1 MSGQDCPLP
10 DFTPIP
16 DGVVLPDRILSEY
29 DAESCLRA
37 REDGGL
43 ALRLRR
49 RADGARFVLKAL
61 PAGAEDLESEY
72 QILIRL
78 APLLPGAVPEAVDC
92 FREGG
97 TDYLL
102 RSFLPGETLVR
113 YRERVEACTEVD
125 CVRLGQKLC
134 ALLETLHSQEPPVI
148 HRDIKPGN
156 IILLPD
162 GGVGL
167 IDFGIARQYR
177 AGQDAD
183 TRKMGTRATAAPE
196 QYGYAQTDC
205 RTDLYGLG
213 MTLIWLAT
221 GRYDREELAGAVSLR
236 LRRVLERAVSFAPE
250 KRYQSAAAFSAA
262 LGGSRK
268 RRRLPWAA
276 AALCTLALA
285 AALALPG
292 SREAAET
299 PPSPPPAEASI
310 PPSPTPEPVAFT
322 SRSMEAAV
330 RQALGQPEGA
340 VTREQ
345 LSGITR
351 LAVVGENA
359 FGPEQVFDY
368 RIGCYIDNQNQSELP
383 WGDVTA
389 EDLALLAHM
398 PNLEELYL
406 CRQELRDVSAL
417 AGLPLTTLALC
428 ENEILDLSPLA
439 SLTELETL
447 YLGGNPAVDYSPL
460 EGLARLKTLTVEGS
474 VTSGTL
480 TVDSLAF
487 LDGLALRKL
496 GLGLTAVRDGD
507 WGPLTRQ
514 LALEELLL
522 WEPGEAAVAA
532 AASLSSLRGLTIGDY
547 LAPDLTALSGLAGL
561 EVLNIHKGSV
571 ERLDGIENLTRLITL
586 SVGFNAVT
594 ELTPLAGLERLNYL
608 QLEGLDIADF
618 SPLAELPALGY
629 VVVPQAQG
637 PMVEAACPGH
647 AFELRTY

>member
-92 FREGG
+92 FRERG

-102 RSFLPGETLVR
+102 RSFLPGETLAHC
-113 YRERVEACTEVD
+113 RERVEVCPEEV

-268 RRRLPWAA
+268 RRWLPWAA
-276 AALCTLALA
+276 VALCALALA
-285 AALALPG
+285 AALTLPE
-292 SREAAET
+292 RQETAET
-299 PPSPPPAEASI
+299 PLAPSPAEVSPA
-310 PPSPTPEPVAFT
+310 PEPVAFT

-330 RQALGQPEGA
+330 RQALGRPEGDI
-340 VTREQ
+340 TYDQ
-345 LSGITR
+345 LAGITR
-351 LAVVGENA
+351 LAVVGENP
-359 FGPEQVFDY
+359 FGPEQTFDY
-368 RIGCYIDNQNQSELP
+368 RIACYIDNQYQSELP
-383 WGDVTA
+383 QGDVTDG
-389 EDLALLAHM
+389 DLALLAHM

-447 YLGGNPAVDYSPL
+447 YLGGNPAVDYSSL
-460 EGLARLKTLTVEGS
+460 AGLARLKTLAVEGS

-496 GLGLTAVRDGD
+496 GLGLTTVRDGD
-507 WGPLTRQ
+507 WEPLTRQ
-514 LALEELLL
+514 IALEELLL

-547 LAPDLTALSGLAGL
+547 LAPDLTALSGLTGL
-561 EVLNIHKGSV
+561 EVLSIHKGSV
-571 ERLDGIENLTRLITL
+571 ERLDGVEHLTRLITL

-594 ELTPLAGLERLNYL
+594 ELAPLAGLERLNYL

-647 AFELRTY
+647 AFELHTY

>member
-16 DGVVLPDRILSEY
+16 GGMTLPDRIASEY

-37 REDGGL
+37 REDGGF

-72 QILIRL
+72 QILLRL
-78 APLLPGAVPEAVDC
+78 APLLPGAVPEAADC

-102 RSFLPGETLVR
+102 RSFLPGETLAR
-113 YRERVEACTEVD
+113 YRERVGTCPEAE

-134 ALLETLHSQEPPVI
+134 ALLGTMHSLEPPVI

-177 AGQDAD
+177 AGQDTD

-221 GRYDREELAGAVSLR
+221 GRYDREGLAGAASPR

-250 KRYQSAAAFSAA
+250 RRYQSAAALSAA

-268 RRRLPWAA
+268 RRWLPWAA
-276 AALCTLALA
+276 VALCALALA
-285 AALALPG
+285 AALTLPE
-292 SREAAET
+292 RQETAET
-299 PPSPPPAEASI
+299 PLAPSPAEVSPA
-310 PPSPTPEPVAFT
+310 PEPVAFT

-330 RQALGQPEGA
+330 RQALGRPEGDI
-340 VTREQ
+340 TYDQ
-345 LSGITR
+345 LAGITR
-351 LAVVGENA
+351 LAVVGENP
-359 FGPEQVFDY
+359 FGPEQTFDY
-368 RIGCYIDNQNQSELP
+368 RIACYIDNQYQSELP
-383 WGDVTA
+383 QGDVTDG
-389 EDLALLAHM
+389 DLALLAHM

-460 EGLARLKTLTVEGS
+460 AGLAQLKTLTVEGS
-474 VTSGTL
+474 VASGTL

-496 GLGLTAVRDGD
+496 GLGLTTVRDGD
-507 WGPLTRQ
+507 WEPLTRQ
-514 LALEELLL
+514 IALEELLL

-547 LAPDLTALSGLAGL
+547 LAPDLTALSGLTGL
-561 EVLNIHKGSV
+561 EVLSIHKGSV
-571 ERLDGIENLTRLITL
+571 ERLDGVEHLTRLITL

-594 ELTPLAGLERLNYL
+594 ELAPLAGLERLNYL

>member
-16 DGVVLPDRILSEY
+16 DGMTLPDRIASEY

-37 REDGGL
+37 REDGGFV
-43 ALRLRR
+43 LRLRR
-49 RADGARFVLKAL
+49 RADGARFVLKVL

-72 QILIRL
+72 QILTRL
-78 APLLPGAVPEAVDC
+78 APLLPGAVPEAVDR
-92 FREGG
+92 FREGSTG
-97 TDYLL
+97 YLL
-102 RSFLPGETLVR
+102 RSFLPGETLAQ
-113 YRERVEACTEVD
+113 YRERVERCPEEV
-125 CVRLGQKLC
+125 CVHLGQRLC

-177 AGQDAD
+177 ADQDAD

-221 GRYDREELAGAVSLR
+221 GRYDREGLEQALSPR

-250 KRYQSAAAFSAA
+250 RRYQSAAAFSAA

-268 RRRLPWAA
+268 RHWLPWAA
-276 AALCTLALA
+276 ALCALALA
-285 AALALPG
+285 AVIALPG
-292 SREAAET
+292 SRETAET
-299 PPSPPPAEASI
+299 PPVPPPAAVSV
-310 PPSPTPEPVAFT
+310 PTSPTPEPVAFT
-322 SRSMEAAV
+322 SRSMEAAI
-330 RQALGQPEGA
+330 RQALGQPDGEI
-340 VTREQ
+340 TYDQ
-345 LSGITR
+345 LGGITR

-383 WGDVTA
+383 WGDVID

-417 AGLPLTTLALC
+417 AELPLTTLALC

-447 YLGGNPAVDYSPL
+447 YLGGNPAVDYSSL
-460 EGLARLKTLTVEGS
+460 AGLARLKTLAVEGS

-522 WEPGEAAVAA
+522 WEPGEAAVDA
-532 AASLSSLRGLTIGDY
+532 AASLSSLRSLTIGDY
-547 LAPDLTALSGLAGL
+547 LAPDLTALSGLTGL

-594 ELTPLAGLERLNYL
+594 ELAPLAGLERLNYL

-637 PMVEAACPGH
+637 ELVKAACPGH
-647 AFELRTY
+647 TFELRTY

>member
-1 MSGQDCPLP
+1 
-10 DFTPIP
+10 
-16 DGVVLPDRILSEY
+16 
-29 DAESCLRA
+29 
-37 REDGGL
+37 
-43 ALRLRR
+43 
-49 RADGARFVLKAL
+49 
-61 PAGAEDLESEY
+61 
-72 QILIRL
+72 
-78 APLLPGAVPEAVDC
+78 
-92 FREGG
+92 
-97 TDYLL
+97 
-102 RSFLPGETLVR
+102 
-113 YRERVEACTEVD
+113 
-125 CVRLGQKLC
+125 
-134 ALLETLHSQEPPVI
+134 
-148 HRDIKPGN
+148 
-156 IILLPD
+156 
-162 GGVGL
+162 
-167 IDFGIARQYR
+167 
-177 AGQDAD
+177 
-183 TRKMGTRATAAPE
+183 
-196 QYGYAQTDC
+196 
-205 RTDLYGLG
+205 

-268 RRRLPWAA
+268 RHRLPWAA
-276 AALCTLALA
+276 AALCALALA
-285 AALALPG
+285 AAPALPG
-292 SREAAET
+292 SRETAET
-299 PPSPPPAEASI
+299 PPSPPPVKVSTLS
-310 PPSPTPEPVAFT
+310 SPTPEPVVFT

-406 CRQELRDVSAL
+406 CRQELRDISAL

-522 WEPGEAAVAA
+522 WEPGEAAVDA
-532 AASLSSLRGLTIGDY
+532 AASLSSLRSLTIGDY
-547 LAPDLTALSGLAGL
+547 LAPDLTALSGLTGL

-571 ERLDGIENLTRLITL
+571 ERLDGVENLTRLITL

>member
-16 DGVVLPDRILSEY
+16 DGVVLPNRILSAY

-37 REDGGL
+37 REDGGF

-72 QILIRL
+72 QILLRL
-78 APLLPGAVPEAVDC
+78 APLLPGAVPEAADC

-102 RSFLPGETLVR
+102 RSFLPGETLAR
-113 YRERVEACTEVD
+113 YRERVGTCPEAE

-134 ALLETLHSQEPPVI
+134 ALLGTMHSLEPPVI

-177 AGQDAD
+177 AGQDTD

-268 RRRLPWAA
+268 RHRLPWAA
-276 AALCTLALA
+276 AALCNLALA

-299 PPSPPPAEASI
+299 PPSPPPAETSI
-310 PPSPTPEPVAFT
+310 PPSPTPEPVVFT

-330 RQALGQPEGA
+330 RQALGQPEGT

-522 WEPGEAAVAA
+522 WEPGEAAVDA
-532 AASLSSLRGLTIGDY
+532 AASLSSLRSLTIGDY
-547 LAPDLTALSGLAGL
+547 LAPDLTALSGLTGL

-586 SVGFNAVT
+586 SVGFNAVR

-618 SPLAELPALGY
+618 SPLAGLPALGY

-637 PMVEAACPGH
+637 PLVEAACPGH

>member
-16 DGVVLPDRILSEY
+16 GGMTLPDRIASEY

-37 REDGGL
+37 REDGGF

-72 QILIRL
+72 QILLRL
-78 APLLPGAVPEAVDC
+78 APLLPGAVPEAADC

-102 RSFLPGETLVR
+102 RSFLPGETLAR
-113 YRERVEACTEVD
+113 YRERVGTCPEAE

-134 ALLETLHSQEPPVI
+134 ALLGTMHSLEPPVI

-177 AGQDAD
+177 AGQDTD

-221 GRYDREELAGAVSLR
+221 GRYDREGLAGAASPR

-250 KRYQSAAAFSAA
+250 RRYQSAAALSAA

-268 RRRLPWAA
+268 RRWLPWAA
-276 AALCTLALA
+276 VALCALALA
-285 AALALPG
+285 AALTLPE
-292 SREAAET
+292 RQETAET
-299 PPSPPPAEASI
+299 PLAPSPAEVSPA
-310 PPSPTPEPVAFT
+310 PEPVAFT

-330 RQALGQPEGA
+330 RQALGRPEGDI
-340 VTREQ
+340 TYDQ
-345 LSGITR
+345 LAGITR
-351 LAVVGENA
+351 LAVVGENP
-359 FGPEQVFDY
+359 FGPEQTFDY
-368 RIGCYIDNQNQSELP
+368 RIACYIDNQYQSELP
-383 WGDVTA
+383 QGDVTDG
-389 EDLALLAHM
+389 DLALLAHM

-460 EGLARLKTLTVEGS
+460 AGLAQLKTLTVEGS
-474 VTSGTL
+474 VASGTL

-496 GLGLTAVRDGD
+496 GLGLTTVRDGD
-507 WGPLTRQ
+507 WEPLTRQ
-514 LALEELLL
+514 IALEELLL

-547 LAPDLTALSGLAGL
+547 LAPDLTALSGLTGL
-561 EVLNIHKGSV
+561 EVLSIHKGSV
-571 ERLDGIENLTRLITL
+571 ERLDGVEHLTRLITL

-594 ELTPLAGLERLNYL
+594 ELAPLAGLERLNYL

-647 AFELRTY
+647 AFELHTY

>member
-16 DGVVLPDRILSEY
+16 GGMTLPDRIASEY

-37 REDGGL
+37 REDGGF

-72 QILIRL
+72 QILLRL
-78 APLLPGAVPEAVDC
+78 APLLPGAVPEAADC

-102 RSFLPGETLVR
+102 RSFLPGETLAR
-113 YRERVEACTEVD
+113 YRERVGTCPEAE

-134 ALLETLHSQEPPVI
+134 ALLGTMHSLEPPVI

-177 AGQDAD
+177 AGQDTD

-221 GRYDREELAGAVSLR
+221 GRYDREGLAGAASPR

-250 KRYQSAAAFSAA
+250 RRYQSAAALSAA

-268 RRRLPWAA
+268 RRWLPWAA
-276 AALCTLALA
+276 VALCALALA
-285 AALALPG
+285 ADLTLPE
-292 SREAAET
+292 RQETAET
-299 PPSPPPAEASI
+299 PLAPSPAEVSPA
-310 PPSPTPEPVAFT
+310 PEPVAFT

-330 RQALGQPEGA
+330 RQALGRPEGDI
-340 VTREQ
+340 TYDQ
-345 LSGITR
+345 LAGITR
-351 LAVVGENA
+351 LAVVGENP
-359 FGPEQVFDY
+359 FGPEQTFDY
-368 RIGCYIDNQNQSELP
+368 RIACYIDNQYQSELP
-383 WGDVTA
+383 QGDVTDG
-389 EDLALLAHM
+389 DLALLAHM

-460 EGLARLKTLTVEGS
+460 AGLAQLKTLTVEGS
-474 VTSGTL
+474 VASGTL

-496 GLGLTAVRDGD
+496 GLGLTTVRDGD
-507 WGPLTRQ
+507 WEPLTRQ
-514 LALEELLL
+514 IALEELLL

-547 LAPDLTALSGLAGL
+547 LAPDLTALSGLTGL
-561 EVLNIHKGSV
+561 EVLSIHKGSV
-571 ERLDGIENLTRLITL
+571 ERLDGVEHLTRLITL

-594 ELTPLAGLERLNYL
+594 ELAPLAGLERLNYL

-647 AFELRTY
+647 AFELHTY

>member
-16 DGVVLPDRILSEY
+16 GGMTLPDRIASEY

-37 REDGGL
+37 REDGGF

-72 QILIRL
+72 QILLRL

-102 RSFLPGETLVR
+102 RSFLPGETLAR
-113 YRERVEACTEVD
+113 YRERVGTCPEAE

-134 ALLETLHSQEPPVI
+134 ALLGTMHSLEPPVI

-177 AGQDAD
+177 AGQDTD

-221 GRYDREELAGAVSLR
+221 GRYDREGLAGAASPR

-250 KRYQSAAAFSAA
+250 RRYQSAAALSAA

-268 RRRLPWAA
+268 RRWLPWAA
-276 AALCTLALA
+276 VALCALALA
-285 AALALPG
+285 AALTLPE
-292 SREAAET
+292 RQETAET
-299 PPSPPPAEASI
+299 PLAPSPAEVSPA
-310 PPSPTPEPVAFT
+310 PEPVAFT

-330 RQALGQPEGA
+330 RQALGRPEGDI
-340 VTREQ
+340 TYDQ
-345 LSGITR
+345 LAGITR
-351 LAVVGENA
+351 LAVVGENP
-359 FGPEQVFDY
+359 FGPEQTFDY
-368 RIGCYIDNQNQSELP
+368 RIACYIDNQYQSELP
-383 WGDVTA
+383 QGDVTDG
-389 EDLALLAHM
+389 DLALLAHM

-460 EGLARLKTLTVEGS
+460 AGLAQLKTLTVEGS
-474 VTSGTL
+474 VASGTL

-496 GLGLTAVRDGD
+496 GLGLTTVRDGD
-507 WGPLTRQ
+507 WEPLTRQ
-514 LALEELLL
+514 IALEELLL

-547 LAPDLTALSGLAGL
+547 LAPDLTALSGLTGL
-561 EVLNIHKGSV
+561 EVLSIHKGSV
-571 ERLDGIENLTRLITL
+571 ERLDGVEHLTRLITL

-594 ELTPLAGLERLNYL
+594 ELAPLAGLERLNYL

-647 AFELRTY
+647 AFELHTY